1 MIKNFV
7 YLDVEKLHSL
17 SSQVFEGITEY
28 ILNESS
34 TESEKS
40 ESQKGPVGSGRVLG
54 EILKQSG
61 KTSERKYLDDYSYT
75 LFEKKLIEDG
85 LVFDI
90 DAEKKLENISD
101 AIEGRSFI
109 KIKAKAIF
117 NDINSINDTLKNF
130 NKIGKA
136 FTHITNFKEISAVK
150 EQIDKAKSNTKDRNQ
165 RSKLKQQFR
174 AVTNISKLAKESGLQ
189 QDQGFLDDLSLV
201 LNYGFQDQLEI
212 QMKLCGFYFSAN
224 LKRENLREN
233 ESLIIRKYSRQT
245 EVEFVIFGVIT
256 QYQRTDLDD
265 VEEVEENEEY
275 ESIKE
280 ALMNLVSHLS
290 NVESTFTGRLSN
302 EVIIDPIALYT
313 EL

>member
-54 EILKQSG
+54 EILKQCG

-136 FTHITNFKEISAVK
+136 LTHITNFKEISAVK

-165 RSKLKQQFR
+165 RSKLKQQFK

>member
-17 SSQVFEGITEY
+17 SSQIFEGITEY

-101 AIEGRSFI
+101 AIEGMSFI

-136 FTHITNFKEISAVK
+136 LTHITNFKEISAVK
-150 EQIDKAKSNTKDRNQ
+150 EQIDKARSNTKDRNQ
-165 RSKLKQQFR
+165 RSKLKQWLK
-174 AVTNISKLAKESGLQ
+174 AVTNISKPAKENGLQ

>member
-136 FTHITNFKEISAVK
+136 LTHITNFKEISAVK
-150 EQIDKAKSNTKDRNQ
+150 EQIDKARSNTKDRNQ
-165 RSKLKQQFR
+165 RSKLKQQFK
-174 AVTNISKLAKESGLQ
+174 AATNISKLAKESGLQ

>member
-28 ILNESS
+28 ILTESS

-75 LFEKKLIEDG
+75 LFEKKL
-85 LVFDI
+85 
-90 DAEKKLENISD
+90 ENISD

-136 FTHITNFKEISAVK
+136 LTHITNFKEISAVK
-150 EQIDKAKSNTKDRNQ
+150 EQIDKAQSNTKDRNQ
-165 RSKLKQQFR
+165 RSKLKQQFK